1 MQATIDAA
9 EQPSRKAIEDQSSR
23 EAGVL
28 DRVARA

>member
-9 EQPSRKAIEDQSSR
+9 EQPSRKATEDQSSR
-23 EAGVL
+23 EADAI